1 MSAPKMSAKIDVC
14 VQIFC
19 SLYCA
24 ETQRKGILANGKG
37 VDLITIDSPEHLMCA
52 LLGLTDKKDLIDNE
66 SFNQVIVFLKSRLR
80 KYIPTGRVQIQGNN
94 DFYVAIYREVLRYET
109 YEEYLEKRIHKEPK
123 SLSEEEIASLV
134 NLCSVKKGGAA
145 VSSKEVAQKTA
156 SRQGNAARDQK
167 KAEKA
172 AYELEVLRIAEIQRK
187 SAVAKLARKK
197 IEKQRAGKVSV
208 GGGSLKGVSSGG
220 QSSEET
226 KESGAGDV

>member
-1 MSAPKMSAKIDVC
+1 
-14 VQIFC
+14 
-19 SLYCA
+19 
-24 ETQRKGILANGKG
+24 
-37 VDLITIDSPEHLMCA
+37 
-52 LLGLTDKKDLIDNE
+52 
-66 SFNQVIVFLKSRLR
+66 
-80 KYIPTGRVQIQGNN
+80 
-94 DFYVAIYREVLRYET
+94 LRYET
-109 YEEYLEKRIHKEPK
+109 YEEYLEKRTHKEPK

-167 KAEKA
+167 KAEKE
-172 AYELEVLRIAEIQRK
+172 AYDREVLRIAEIQRK
-187 SAVAKLARKK
+187 SALAKLERKK

-208 GGGSLKGVSSGG
+208 GGGSLKGASSGG